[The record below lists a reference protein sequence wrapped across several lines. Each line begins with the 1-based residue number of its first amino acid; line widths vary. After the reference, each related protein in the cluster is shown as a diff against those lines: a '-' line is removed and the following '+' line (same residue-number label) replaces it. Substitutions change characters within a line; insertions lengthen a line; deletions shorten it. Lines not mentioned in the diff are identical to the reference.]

1 LRLDS
6 VPALD
11 VVHNPSL
18 DSRLNVL
25 CVEGEREEEGVGGA
39 YHPGPFN
46 IRSLKLDSNVIPVH
60 LQRGS
65 QSNKRGAGTP
75 HEPHSQDFR
84 LYYHTP
90 TVASRR
96 PILPL
101 REDEKAPPLF
111 TAQTH
116 PPLPLPLS

>member
-1 LRLDS
+1 MKLDS

-25 CVEGEREEEGVGGA
+25 CVEGEREEEGMGGA

-46 IRSLKLDSNVIPVH
+46 TRSLKLDSNVIPVH
-60 LQRGS
+60 VQRGS
-65 QSNKRGAGTP
+65 QSNKRGAGTH

-84 LYYHTP
+84 
-90 TVASRR
+90 
-96 PILPL
+96 
-101 REDEKAPPLF
+101 
-111 TAQTH
+111 
-116 PPLPLPLS
+116 